1 MVTIVVGIHV
11 VICLAL
17 IIVILLQQGKGA
29 EIGAV
34 FGGSSQ
40 TVFGATGAG
49 NVMTKA
55 TWAMAAMFFATSI
68 FLAYASTRRFTGS
81 IFGSGSGTNRRVVF
95 PAKPGSAA
103 RAGSSSG
110 TGKPCSGC
118 TGYGSSGSNVRAGGP
133 GRSGQPRQAGCAETL
148 GEAARGVIINSL
160 FESRA
165 RGAAN
170 ECAGG
175 GMADTRV

>member
-1 MVTIVVGIHV
+1 MVTIVVAIHV

-40 TVFGATGAG
+40 TVFGASGAG
-49 NVMTKA
+49 NVLTKA

-81 IFGSGSGTNRRVVF
+81 IFGSGGGVSRRVVVPPNARVPMV
-95 PAKPGSAA
+95 PAKPAPMTAPVMPAA
-103 RAGSSSG
+103 PANQA
-110 TGKPCSGC
+110 KP
-118 TGYGSSGSNVRAGGP
+118 VAPKPGP
-133 GRSGQPRQAGCAETL
+133 
-148 GEAARGVIINSL
+148 
-160 FESRA
+160 
-165 RGAAN
+165 
-170 ECAGG
+170 
-175 GMADTRV
+175 

>member
-49 NVMTKA
+49 NVLTKA

-95 PAKPGSAA
+95 PARPGVPPVPVVPAAPASHAPAAPAAAVPVPRSAPAAPAAPANHA
-103 RAGSSSG
+103 RPVA
-110 TGKPCSGC
+110 
-118 TGYGSSGSNVRAGGP
+118 
-133 GRSGQPRQAGCAETL
+133 PRP
-148 GEAARGVIINSL
+148 
-160 FESRA
+160 
-165 RGAAN
+165 
-170 ECAGG
+170 
-175 GMADTRV
+175 